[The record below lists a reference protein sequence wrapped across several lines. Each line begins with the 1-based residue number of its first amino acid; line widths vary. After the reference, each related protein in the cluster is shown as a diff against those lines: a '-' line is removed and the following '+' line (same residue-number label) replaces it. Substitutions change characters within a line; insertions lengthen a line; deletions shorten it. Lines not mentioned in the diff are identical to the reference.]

1 MQHYK
6 RRRAKRRI
14 RTWLRRVLFLG
25 LATGIV
31 VLAVSATVGTGIA
44 PIDSATSNAV
54 SGAQGALETEPL
66 NQTAIEREAHRAV
79 NQERVDRGRQP
90 LGFDD
95 DLRDVADSHSE
106 DMADRGYFS
115 HESPDGER
123 HGDRYNRAG
132 INCGASAE
140 NIAWTVADGD
150 VKTESGTVDHDR
162 NETSIARGLVQ
173 QWMNSPGHREIL
185 LNGQWQSEG
194 IGIAVTETDDGTR
207 VYATQNFC

>member
-1 MQHYK
+1 M
-6 RRRAKRRI
+6 
-14 RTWLRRVLFLG
+14 
-25 LATGIV
+25 V
-31 VLAVSATVGTGIA
+31 VSGVCVGFVAATVGTGVSV
-44 PIDSATSNAV
+44 IDETV
-54 SGAQGALETEPL
+54 SGGLASAQEVLEDDPL
-66 NQTAIEREAHRAV
+66 DEAEIERAIH
-79 NQERVDRGRQP
+79 DRSNDVRQARGKPP
-90 LGFDD
+90 LDFDTR
-95 DLRDVADSHSE
+95 LRSVARSHSE

-162 NETSIARGLVQ
+162 NETSIARGLVR

-185 LNGQWQSEG
+185 LDGQWQSEG